1 MNHDRSDENKPPAA
15 ARGATPQDEHSQQ
28 LAAALGAAL
37 AAAAA
42 RGLDSALLTSWGA
55 QTQATPKPPAAKHA
69 DSPARGAGGP
79 IGRRVLLSDS
89 ATTFSSIS
97 SVLDLTLAEAT
108 PMHGTGSSRV
118 SMPTLPVADIGA
130 LAELIG
136 HTTGT
141 SNPGKKQRMQRER
154 SAGKPITERS
164 NARGSSLLPQFT
176 KGFSLY
182 MKRWNPSY
190 YFGPPPADAS
200 AASPSAPAPAA
211 HRAPPAKATTAI
223 VGVGHQSLWAAAA
236 EAAKEKIASIEAE
249 HARRRSVVEPKLI
262 QVRMRERAELRRAA
276 DAAFFAKRK
285 IVTIYAGSL
294 RCAPHAAERTAT

>member
-1 MNHDRSDENKPPAA
+1 
-15 ARGATPQDEHSQQ
+15 
-28 LAAALGAAL
+28 
-37 AAAAA
+37 
-42 RGLDSALLTSWGA
+42 
-55 QTQATPKPPAAKHA
+55 
-69 DSPARGAGGP
+69 
-79 IGRRVLLSDS
+79 LSDS
-89 ATTFSSIS
+89 ATTFSSIG

-108 PMHGTGSSRV
+108 PIHAIGSSRV

-154 SAGKPITERS
+154 SAGRPATERS
-164 NARGSSLLPQFT
+164 NARASSLLPQFT

-190 YFGPPPADAS
+190 YFGTPHADAS

-211 HRAPPAKATTAI
+211 HREPPVKAATAI

-249 HARRRSVVEPKLI
+249 HAKRRLLVEPKLI

-276 DAAFFAKRK
+276 DAACLAKRK

-294 RCAPHAAERTAT
+294 RCAPHAADSTALCCCWSRDVLQVFKQAKVKAGKAVSVSSKASASDG

>member
-1 MNHDRSDENKPPAA
+1 M
-15 ARGATPQDEHSQQ
+15 Q
-28 LAAALGAAL
+28 
-37 AAAAA
+37 
-42 RGLDSALLTSWGA
+42 
-55 QTQATPKPPAAKHA
+55 
-69 DSPARGAGGP
+69 
-79 IGRRVLLSDS
+79 
-89 ATTFSSIS
+89 
-97 SVLDLTLAEAT
+97 
-108 PMHGTGSSRV
+108 GTGSSRV

-136 HTTGT
+136 HTTCT

-154 SAGKPITERS
+154 SAGKPSTERS

-211 HRAPPAKATTAI
+211 HHTPPAKATTAI
-223 VGVGHQSLWAAAA
+223 VGVAHQSLWAAAA

-249 HARRRSVVEPKLI
+249 HARRRALVEPKLI

-276 DAAFFAKRK
+276 DAACFAKRK

-294 RCAPHAAERTAT
+294 LMQPSARPCAAANHVTPCRSSSKPR